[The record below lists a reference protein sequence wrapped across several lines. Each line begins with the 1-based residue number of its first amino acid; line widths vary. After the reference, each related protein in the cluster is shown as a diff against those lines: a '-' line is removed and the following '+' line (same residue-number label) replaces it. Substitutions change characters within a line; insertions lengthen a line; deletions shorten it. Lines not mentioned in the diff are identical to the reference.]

1 MPRGCRLVLEP
12 LDPGA
17 ILASPAFPFDVQ
29 QPPTHPHV
37 PAPNSSQFV
46 ALAQLPPLISDGDE
60 RGAGVCEPVHLAVLG
75 TPAQEEAQEEA
86 WGGVV

>member
-12 LDPGA
+12 LDPCA
-17 ILASPAFPFDVQ
+17 ALASPALPFAVQ
-29 QPPTHPHV
+29 QPHRRLCR
-37 PAPNSSQFV
+37 SQ
-46 ALAQLPPLISDGDE
+46 LIPIRGPCLQLPPLISDGDE

-86 WGGVV
+86 WGGVI

>member
-1 MPRGCRLVLEP
+1 M
-12 LDPGA
+12 DPGA
-17 ILASPAFPFDVQ
+17 ALASPALLFAVQ
-29 QPPTHPHV
+29 QPQRLCHSKLIPIRGPC
-37 PAPNSSQFV
+37 
-46 ALAQLPPLISDGDE
+46 LQLPPLISDGDE

>member
-17 ILASPAFPFDVQ
+17 SLASPAFPFDVQ
-29 QPPTHPHV
+29 QPHRRL